1 MSRSSLESLKVRA
14 KLLQKSKKKSGKVI
28 QLKEAQQIVARAK
41 GFDSW
46 RELNAN
52 FEETDLFN
60 PAHWSAQ
67 WKVWYSTL
75 EEARSHLKE
84 SEFLLP
90 YHKQFFICDI
100 HYIKA
105 LGIADDDSDLKA
117 IGNDWTIPQNKNAW
131 ARIVE
136 KIRINQRMK

>member
-1 MSRSSLESLKVRA
+1 MSRSSLESLKIRA
-14 KLLQKSKKKSGKVI
+14 KLLQKSKKKSGKGI
-28 QLKEAQQIVARAK
+28 QLKDALQIVAKAK
-41 GFDSW
+41 GFESW

-67 WKVWYSTL
+67 WKVWYSTVD
-75 EEARSHLKE
+75 EARANLQA

-100 HYIKA
+100 HYIQA
-105 LGIADDDSDLKA
+105 LGISPDDSDLKA
-117 IGNDWTIPQNKNAW
+117 VGNDWTMPQNIKAW
-131 ARIVE
+131 ESLVH
-136 KIRINQRMK
+136 KIREVQKVK

>member
-1 MSRSSLESLKVRA
+1 MSRSSIESLKIRA
-14 KLLQKSKKKSGKVI
+14 KLLQKSKKKSGKEI
-28 QLKEAQQIVARAK
+28 QLKDALQVIAKAK

-67 WKVWYSTL
+67 WKVWYSTVD
-75 EEARSHLKE
+75 EARTNLKA

-90 YHKQFFICDI
+90 YHKQFFICDV
-100 HYIKA
+100 HYIQA
-105 LGIADDDSDLKA
+105 LGITPEDSDLKT

-131 ARIVE
+131 ERIVQ
-136 KIRINQRMK
+136 KIREAQKTK

>member
-1 MSRSSLESLKVRA
+1 MSRTSLESLKIRA
-14 KLLQKSKKKSGKVI
+14 KLLQKSKKKSGKEI
-28 QLKEAQQIVARAK
+28 QLKDALQIVAKAK

-60 PAHWSAQ
+60 PINWSAQ
-67 WKVWYSTL
+67 WKVWYNTVD
-75 EEARSHLKE
+75 EARTHLKE

-100 HYIKA
+100 HYVQA
-105 LGIADDDSDLKA
+105 LGISQDDQDLKA
-117 IGNDWTIPQNKNAW
+117 VGNDWTIPQNKKAW
-131 ARIVE
+131 ESIVQ
-136 KIRINQRMK
+136 KIRESQKVK